1 MTGRNGFVVRNRR
14 SGLLQG
20 VLGLSSV
27 RLVALPLTLA
37 TAILFARLL
46 GPEQYGL
53 FAFSMSLA
61 ALLALPVG
69 NGMAQLITRDIARA
83 SEIGDTGAINGV
95 RLRSLH
101 VLAVYSVAL
110 FIVCVLPYFAFG
122 FWSFPVA
129 AAAVL
134 APILALYDINGGILR
149 GVAQPVRSQIPLL
162 LVRPLAVLVV
172 SIGVW
177 ALGFLNLNTVLG
189 VQIIA
194 SALVLTLSFFYLRRA
209 LPQGVKTAI
218 PIYRDRSWIASLPV
232 FVMISGMSF
241 LNVEIGVLLLGFM
254 GEPEGA
260 SGMRVAQS
268 AGQLVILPLMA
279 VNMVIQPK
287 LATQAMTA
295 KDREALM
302 QTYAHGGRMAL
313 AGSLIVGLPMIVFAE
328 HLVRLAFGEAYVALS
343 VGAIRVM
350 TLAQILNA
358 SAGSSGILL
367 AMSGNERHTM
377 KAQIFSLILML
388 GIAFSLAPS
397 AGAVGVAIGISA
409 GLTFKN
415 LLQVMY
421 LRRVYGRWMSA
432 FMRVK

>member
-1 MTGRNGFVVRNRR
+1 
-14 SGLLQG
+14 
-20 VLGLSSV
+20 V
-27 RLVALPLTLA
+27 RLIALPLTLA

-83 SEIGDTGAINGV
+83 SEVGDAGAINGV

-110 FIVCVLPYFAFG
+110 FLFCVLPYFALG

-149 GVAQPVRSQIPLL
+149 GLAQPVRSQIPLL
-162 LVRPLAVLVV
+162 LVRPLAVLII

-177 ALGFLNLNTVLG
+177 SLGYLSLDIVLG

-194 SALVLTLSFFYLRRA
+194 SALVLILSFAYLRKA
-209 LPQGVKTAI
+209 LP
-218 PIYRDRSWIASLPV
+218 RDAKIASPVYHDRAWIGSLPV
-232 FVMISGMSF
+232 FVMISGLSF

-268 AGQLVILPLMA
+268 AGQLAVLPLMA

-295 KDREALM
+295 KDRDALM
-302 QTYAHGGRMAL
+302 QTYARGGRMAL

-328 HLVRLAFGEAYVALS
+328 HLVRLAFGEAYVALA
-343 VGAIRVM
+343 VDAIRVM

-358 SAGSSGILL
+358 STGSSGSLL
-367 AMSGNERHTM
+367 AMSGNEGLAM
-377 KAQIFSLILML
+377 KAQIISLILML
-388 GIAFSLAPS
+388 GIAFFLAPV
-397 AGAVGVAIGISA
+397 AGAAGVAVGISV
-409 GLTFKN
+409 GLILKN
-415 LLQVMY
+415 VLEVVH

-432 FMRVK
+432 FMRAK